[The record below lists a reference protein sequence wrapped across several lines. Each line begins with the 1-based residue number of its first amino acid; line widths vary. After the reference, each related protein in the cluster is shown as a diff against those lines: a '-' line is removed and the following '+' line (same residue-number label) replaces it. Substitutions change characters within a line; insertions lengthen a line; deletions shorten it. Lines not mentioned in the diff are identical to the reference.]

1 MLHAICHRFLLRQRA
16 CRLFPLELEALV
28 TSKNKRRSM
37 QRISKN
43 FKITWL
49 YLVSCKDADFE
60 SQLADMPYL
69 VPYESEEKMKGSFL
83 KLGILGNYGNVWQSL
98 NLEKRSLFGERDPD
112 KLVADCN
119 CSILTFILSFMFVL
133 GSTLLDR

>member
-1 MLHAICHRFLLRQRA
+1 
-16 CRLFPLELEALV
+16 
-28 TSKNKRRSM
+28 M

-43 FKITWL
+43 FKISWL

-98 NLEKRSLFGERDPD
+98 NLEKRSLFGER
-112 KLVADCN
+112 
-119 CSILTFILSFMFVL
+119 LSFFHSCL
-133 GSTLLDR
+133 CWAQHC

>member
-1 MLHAICHRFLLRQRA
+1 M
-16 CRLFPLELEALV
+16 

-43 FKITWL
+43 FKISWL

-69 VPYESEEKMKGSFL
+69 APYESEEKMKGSFL
-83 KLGILGNYGNVWQSL
+83 KLGILGMAMYGSHSTW
-98 NLEKRSLFGERDPD
+98 RSGLCLERDFH
-112 KLVADCN
+112 
-119 CSILTFILSFMFVL
+119 SFIHVCVGLN
-133 GSTLLDR
+133 TARPLDRY